1 MNSSTNDR
9 SLLLTAFAG
18 FMGHAP
24 RAYKLAM
31 LLALAFNVV
40 LWQIAGPVAAAWAIL
55 FEFIATLAL
64 SFKCYPLAPG
74 GLLVIQALLLGLTT
88 PARVYEE
95 TLGGVSV
102 LLLLIFT
109 VSAISFM
116 QELLVYIFARLLTA
130 VRSPTML
137 ALLFCLIG
145 TVLSAFLNA
154 VTVLA
159 MVMAVALGFYRIY
172 FVAASGLR
180 APSDHQLGDDV
191 HVPAQHQ
198 AELQQFRGALRGL
211 LMHAAVGSALGGICT
226 LVGEPQNVLIGQVMG
241 WNFQRFAMEVA
252 PVAAPVVIAGLLTC
266 VLLEQLRWFGFGAA
280 IPAAVREILMEHD
293 RREAAHRT
301 QRDRWR
307 LMVQGVCAVLLS
319 FALAFSWA
327 EVGLI
332 GLALIVLLTILTG
345 IVEEHQL
352 AEGFKMAIPFTAL
365 LVVFFAVVAIIH
377 DRQLFHPLIQQVLAH
392 SGREQ
397 IAWLYLANGVLSAI
411 SDNVFVATV
420 YISEI
425 KRAFDAGQ
433 IPPDQYE
440 RLAVAINVGTNIPSV
455 ATPNGQAAFLFLLT
469 SSLAPLLRLS
479 YGRMCWMALPYFVVL
494 TAVGLFASVYWLH

>member
-1 MNSSTNDR
+1 VSTAEHPR
-9 SLLLTAFAG
+9 SLALTALAS

-24 RAYKLAM
+24 RAYKVAM
-31 LLALAFNVV
+31 LLALLLNVV
-40 LWQIAGPVAAAWAIL
+40 LWQVLGPVAAAWAIV

-64 SFKCYPLAPG
+64 SLQCYPLAPG

-88 PARVYEE
+88 PARVYTE
-95 TLGGVSV
+95 TLGGISV

-116 QELLVYIFARLLTA
+116 QELLVYIFARLLTV
-130 VRSPTML
+130 VRSPTLL

-159 MVMAVALGFYRIY
+159 VVMTVALGFYRSY
-172 FVAASGLR
+172 FVAAANLR
-180 APSDHQLGDDV
+180 SATAHQLKDDALL
-191 HVPAQHQ
+191 PAARH
-198 AELQQFRGALRGL
+198 AELAEFRAALRGL
-211 LMHAAVGSALGGICT
+211 LMHAAVGTALGGICT
-226 LVGEPQNVLIGQVMG
+226 LVGEPQNVLIGVVMG
-241 WNFQRFAMEVA
+241 WNFQRFAFEVA
-252 PVAAPVVIAGLLTC
+252 PVAAPIVLAGLVTC
-266 VLLEQLRWFGFGAA
+266 VLLERLRCFGFGTA
-280 IPAAVREILMEHD
+280 IPRAVREILMEHE
-293 RREAAHRT
+293 RQEALHRT
-301 QRDRWR
+301 RRDHWR
-307 LMVQGVCAVLLS
+307 LLVQAAAAVLLVL
-319 FALAFSWA
+319 ALAFSWA

-332 GLALIVLLTILTG
+332 GLAIIVLLTLFTG
-345 IVEEHQL
+345 VV
-352 AEGFKMAIPFTAL
+352 EGFKMAMPFTAL
-365 LVVFFAVVAIIH
+365 LVVFFAVVAMIH
-377 DRQLFHPLIQQVLAH
+377 DRELFHPLIQQVLAH
-392 SGREQ
+392 SGRAQ
-397 IAWLYLANGVLSAI
+397 IAWLYVANGLLSAV

-420 YISEI
+420 YITEI

-433 IPPDQYE
+433 IPADQYA

-494 TAVGLFASVYWLH
+494 SSVGLLASMYWLH

>member
-1 MNSSTNDR
+1 MNAR
-9 SLLLTAFAG
+9 AGAGHPLLTAFAS

-24 RAYKLAM
+24 PAYKFAM
-31 LLALAFNVV
+31 LLALAGNLC
-40 LWQIAGPVAAAWAIL
+40 LWMIAGPVAAAWAIV

-64 SFKCYPLAPG
+64 SLKCYPLAPG
-74 GLLVIQALLLGLTT
+74 GLLVIQAVLLGLTS
-88 PARVYEE
+88 PARIYAE

-109 VSAISFM
+109 VSAINFM

-130 VRSPTML
+130 VRSPTLL
-137 ALLFCLIG
+137 ALLFCVIG
-145 TVLSAFLNA
+145 AVLSAFLNA

-159 MVMAVALGFYRIY
+159 MVMAVAFGFYRIY
-172 FVAASGLR
+172 FVAASGLE
-180 APSDHQLGDDV
+180 APTDHQLAEDV
-191 HVPAQHQ
+191 HVPALHHE
-198 AELQQFRGALRGL
+198 ELQQLRAALRGL

-241 WNFQRFAMEVA
+241 WNFQRFAIEMV
-252 PVAAPVVIAGLLTC
+252 PVAIPVVVAGLLTC

-280 IPAAVREILMEHD
+280 IPDAVREVLLEHE
-293 RREAAHRT
+293 RNEARHRT

-307 LMVQGVCAVLLS
+307 LTVQAAGAVLLVV
-319 FALAFSWA
+319 ALALSWA

-332 GLALIVLLTILTG
+332 GLALIVLLTIFTG
-345 IVEEHQL
+345 VVEEHRL

-392 SGREQ
+392 DGREQ
-397 IAWLYLANGVLSAI
+397 IAWLYVANGVLSAI

-420 YISEI
+420 YITEI
-425 KRAFDAGQ
+425 RRAFDAGL
-433 IPPDQYE
+433 IPADQYA
-440 RLAVAINVGTNIPSV
+440 RLAVAVNAGTNIPSV

-479 YGRMCWMALPYFVVL
+479 
-494 TAVGLFASVYWLH
+494 

>member
-1 MNSSTNDR
+1 MSVTTHEKP
-9 SLLLTAFAG
+9 LLLTAFAS

-24 RAYKLAM
+24 HAYKTGVLV
-31 LLALAFNVV
+31 ALVFNVL
-40 LWQIAGPVAAAWAIL
+40 LWQVAGPVAAAWAIV

-64 SFKCYPLAPG
+64 SLKCYPLAPG
-74 GLLVIQALLLGLTT
+74 GLLVIQAVLLGLTT
-88 PARVYEE
+88 PARIYAE

-116 QELLVYIFARLLTA
+116 QELLVTIFARLLTA
-130 VRSPTML
+130 VRSPILL

-172 FVAASGLR
+172 FVAASGLVT
-180 APSDHQLGDDV
+180 PSDRQLDEDV
-191 HVPAQHQ
+191 HVPALRH
-198 AELQQFRGALRGL
+198 AELQEFRAALRGL
-211 LMHAAVGSALGGICT
+211 MMHAAVGSALGGVCT

-241 WNFQRFAMEVA
+241 WNFQRFAFETV

-266 VLLEQLRWFGFGAA
+266 VLLEKLRWFGFGAA
-280 IPAAVREILMEHD
+280 IPPSVREILLAHERH
-293 RREAAHRT
+293 EASHRT

-307 LMVQGVCAVLLS
+307 LIVQAAGALLLVV
-319 FALAFSWA
+319 ALAFSWA

-332 GLALIVLLTILTG
+332 GLALIVLLTLLTG
-345 IVEEHQL
+345 VVEEHQL

-365 LVVFFAVVAIIH
+365 LVVFFAVVAVIH
-377 DRQLFHPLIQQVLAH
+377 DRQLFHPLIQHVLAQ

-397 IAWLYLANGVLSAI
+397 IAWLYLANGALSAI

-420 YISEI
+420 YITEI

-433 IPPDQYE
+433 IPPDQYA
-440 RLAVAINVGTNIPSV
+440 RLAVAVNVGTNIPSV

-494 TAVGLFASVYWLH
+494 TVVGLFASIYWLH